1 MPLETV
7 TSPTT
12 KPVTASEKVAVTV
25 NGPEKVEEV
34 AAKATVGAV
43 VSIVEK
49 FNVLV
54 SVIPEKKLF
63 DRSLIAVA
71 SI

>member
-1 MPLETV
+1 MDAVPLETV

-43 VSIVEK
+43 VS
-49 FNVLV
+49 
-54 SVIPEKKLF
+54 
-63 DRSLIAVA
+63 
-71 SI
+71 